1 MTYAVNEPIS
11 TYCKPFAVGRYSPAV
26 CKNYHATRHYGGE
39 AVSFVPKEEGLP
51 VVVAFHGMPKGGIG
65 IGRKESP
72 FGRSFRRAHG
82 LCKGLIKEHGPD
94 KIIFTGVG
102 YGGYMAKT
110 MGELHDVSHL
120 YYGGGGEYGGSFGSF
135 FRKIG
140 RGITKASKK
149 VGKGL
154 KKASKV
160 ISVVADPF
168 KEELEKIPVVG
179 TAIRAADKVGLNP
192 LDPYASVET
201 VVNTGKSILK

>member
-1 MTYAVNEPIS
+1 MTYAVTKDYRRYI
-11 TYCKPFAVGRYSPAV
+11 KPFAVGCYPPAV
-26 CKNYHATRHYGGE
+26 RKSYHATRHYGGE

-51 VVVAFHGMPKGGIG
+51 VIVAFHGKHKGGVG

-82 LCKGLIKEHGPD
+82 LCKSLIKEHGPD

-102 YGGYMAKT
+102 YGGNIAKT
-110 MGELHDVSHL
+110 MGELHDASHI
-120 YYGGGGEYGGSFGSF
+120 YYDGDQYGGSFGSF

-140 RGITKASKK
+140 RGIEKASKT

-179 TAIRAADKVGLNP
+179 TAMRTADKLGLNP

-201 VVNTGKSILK
+201 VVNTGRSVLH